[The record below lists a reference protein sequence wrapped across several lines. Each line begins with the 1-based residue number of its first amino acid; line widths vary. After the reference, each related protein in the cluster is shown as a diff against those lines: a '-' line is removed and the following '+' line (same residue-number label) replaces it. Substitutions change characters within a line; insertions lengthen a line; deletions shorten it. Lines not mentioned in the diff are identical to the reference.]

1 MRAKVR
7 LRHLKLGFFL
17 TLVALVVGLGGS
29 SFARKVDSFQP
40 AGFSA
45 RPAGGGLHVERV
57 ERPETGV
64 AAGDRLLMVNGAQV
78 TGVEELRRELR
89 RRPESQV
96 VLLRDERLLSINY
109 HRPPVDLDAPYLIL
123 SLIAAI
129 YLLIGMY
136 TALRDSRRQATLFL
150 FWCLASAAVYLLS
163 PTSLADATGR
173 AIFVVEEVARV
184 LLPPLTLHLF
194 LVFPTAAGLP
204 PWARRLPHFFYL
216 PAVVFLTLQADA
228 AFNGGALFFG
238 GRPSAAALGALDRME
253 LAHLAIFALL
263 ALGLL
268 VRRLALDRDWE
279 EHRQMQWIAIGLAGG
294 YVPFLVLYLLP
305 HAAGARTPELLTA
318 GAVLPLAFVPL
329 AFAYAILRYK
339 LWDIGV
345 IVRDVAAYTVTLLL
359 GVLSFSLANLAITR
373 GVPAHLGLARNLLA
387 FVAGLLIASLMAP
400 AKRGIAHALERVQYR
415 SSFGKRRALA
425 QAGRELLHER
435 DLDRLC
441 AALLRQLEEGLE
453 LERANLFLAQGEALL
468 PVRPEPGL
476 PIQLA
481 RDVFGADFWEREAL
495 GISGV
500 ALPEA
505 SPAPGQRLFM
515 LGYRYAFPLTV
526 RGTRVGMV
534 ITGYRAE
541 ATPLNSDDVDLVRS
555 LLNQAVLA
563 IENAQLVDQLHR
575 QLEEVVRLQQH
586 NEGIIESSPAGIA
599 VLDREGRVAS
609 ANLAFAALAGV
620 ERRQAIGRPLAELLP
635 VAPLPAPGEGL
646 VEVSFCDP
654 QGEER
659 HLQVSS
665 ALLDRR
671 GEEQRV
677 LVVLDVSE
685 RVAMAAALREK
696 DRLAELGMLAAGVAH
711 EVNTPITGISS
722 YAQMLLQETPQS
734 DPRYEVLRKME
745 KQTFRAARIVNNLL
759 ELSRSRKQEAHPVEV
774 AALLGECA
782 ELLRERLARR
792 GVRLAFAPPAE
803 DLLVVGNDG
812 ELHQVFTNLML
823 NAVDAMGDGGVL
835 TLEVEGDDERV
846 RATVTDTGPGIS
858 PSMRDKIFQPFFTT
872 KLGEGGTGLGLSISA
887 NLVERHGGSLR
898 AADGPSGGARFVV
911 DLPRHRGAA

>member
-1 MRAKVR
+1 MGNPFLFRR
-7 LRHLKLGFFL
+7 LQLGLFL
-17 TLVALVVGLGGS
+17 ALVALVVGLGAL
-29 SFARKVDSFQP
+29 SFARKVETFQP
-40 AGFSA
+40 LGFVA
-45 RPAGGGLHVERV
+45 RPAGGALRV
-57 ERPETGV
+57 EQVDGATGV

-78 TGVEELRRELR
+78 TGVDELRRGLR

-96 VLLRDERLLSINY
+96 VLLRDEQLLTVAY
-109 HRPPVDLDAPYLIL
+109 HRPALNFDVPYLIL

-129 YLLIGMY
+129 YLLIGIY
-136 TALRDSRRQATLFL
+136 TVLRDRRRQATLFFL
-150 FWCLASAAVYLLS
+150 WCLASAAVYLLT

-173 AIFVVEEVARV
+173 AVYVVEELARV

-194 LVFPTAAGLP
+194 LIFPTAAGLP
-204 PWARRLPHFFYL
+204 PWTRRMIPFLYL
-216 PAVVFLTLQADA
+216 PAAAFLTLQADA
-228 AFNGGALFFG
+228 AFNRGALFFG
-238 GRPSAAALGALDRME
+238 GRPAAAALAALDRME
-253 LAHLAIFALL
+253 LAHLAVFALL

-268 VRRLALDRDWE
+268 VRRLAVDRDWE
-279 EHRQMQWIAIGLAGG
+279 EHRQMQWIAVGLAAG
-294 YVPFLVLYLLP
+294 YLPFVMLYLLP
-305 HAAGARTPELLTA
+305 HAAGLRTPEALVA

-329 AFAYAILRYK
+329 TFAYAILRYK

-359 GVLSFSLANLAITR
+359 GVLSFSLANLAINR
-373 GVPAHLGLARNLLA
+373 GVPAQLGLARNLLA
-387 FVAGLLIASLMAP
+387 FVAGLVIASLMAP

-425 QAGRELLHER
+425 HAGRELLHER

-441 AALLRQLEEGLE
+441 AALLKQLEEGLE

-476 PIQLA
+476 PKQLP
-481 RDVFGADFWEREAL
+481 RDVFGPDFWEREAL

-500 ALPEA
+500 ALPEPA
-505 SPAPGQRLFM
+505 PAPGQRLFM

-526 RGTRVGMV
+526 RGGRVGMV

-620 ERRQAIGRPLAELLP
+620 ERRQAIGRPLMELLP
-635 VAPLPAPGEGL
+635 VAPLPSPGEGL

-659 HLQVSS
+659 HLQVSC
-665 ALLDRR
+665 AQLDR
-671 GEEQRV
+671 GGFKEQRV
-677 LVVLDVSE
+677 LVVQDVSE
-685 RVAMAAALREK
+685 RVAMAEALREK
-696 DRLAELGMLAAGVAH
+696 DRLAALGMLAAGVAH

-722 YAQMLLQETPQS
+722 YAQMLLQETPQH
-734 DPRYEVLRKME
+734 DPRYELLKKME
-745 KQTFRAARIVNNLL
+745 RQTFRAARIVNNLL
-759 ELSRSRKQEAHPVEV
+759 ELARSRKQEAHPVPLPE
-774 AALLGECA
+774 LLGECA
-782 ELLRERLARR
+782 DLLRERLARR
-792 GVRLAFAPPAE
+792 GVRLSFEPPAE
-803 DLLVVGNDG
+803 DLLV
-812 ELHQVFTNLML
+812 
-823 NAVDAMGDGGVL
+823 
-835 TLEVEGDDERV
+835 
-846 RATVTDTGPGIS
+846 
-858 PSMRDKIFQPFFTT
+858 
-872 KLGEGGTGLGLSISA
+872 
-887 NLVERHGGSLR
+887 
-898 AADGPSGGARFVV
+898 
-911 DLPRHRGAA
+911 